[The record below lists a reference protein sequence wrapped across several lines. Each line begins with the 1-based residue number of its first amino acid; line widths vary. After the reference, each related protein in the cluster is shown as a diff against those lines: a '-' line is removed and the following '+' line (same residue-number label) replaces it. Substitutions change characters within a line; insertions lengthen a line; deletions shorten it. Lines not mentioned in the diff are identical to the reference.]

1 MATKT
6 THTYS
11 TKKGSERFSW
21 DVQLLWEASKE
32 VTAVEWEIPE
42 SFLADWNWGDDH
54 LSVHIKRCLEANLEY
69 PVIIHGSAVV
79 DGCHRIV
86 KALALGQTTI
96 SAVLLEEMPKPSFIE
111 GAKEFS
117 EGEPAWTNHDLVL
130 VVREILQIDQ
140 DRKYKFSHPA
150 DGF

>member
-1 MATKT
+1 M
-6 THTYS
+6 
-11 TKKGSERFSW
+11 
-21 DVQLLWEASKE
+21 
-32 VTAVEWEIPE
+32 
-42 SFLADWNWGDDH
+42 
-54 LSVHIKRCLEANLEY
+54 
-69 PVIIHGSAVV
+69 V

-96 SAVLLEEMPKPSFIE
+96 SAILLDEMPKPSFIE
-111 GAKEFS
+111 DANGFH
-117 EGEPAWTNHDLVL
+117 EGDPIWTNGDLVL

>member
-42 SFLADWNWGDDH
+42 SFLTEWNWGGDH
-54 LSVHIKRCLEANLEY
+54 LSAHIKRCLEASLEY

-96 SAVLLEEMPKPSFIE
+96 SAVLLDEMPKPSFIE
-111 GAKEFS
+111 DANDFH
-117 EGEPAWTNHDLVL
+117 EGDPAWTNRDLVL